1 MLTVISLASSAVL
14 AAGATAMTVPE
25 PPEPPKKERVIC
37 RTQEKMGSRL
47 GGKRVCNTK
56 ARWAEI
62 ERDSMSAVRDFQQQ
76 RGSNPTNGN

>member
-1 MLTVISLASSAVL
+1 MMSILAVASSVFL
-14 AAGATAMTVPE
+14 SATATEAIADAPV
-25 PPEPPKKERVIC
+25 EPPKKERMIC

-56 ARWAEI
+56 TRWAEI

>member
-1 MLTVISLASSAVL
+1 MISILALASSVL
-14 AAGATAMTVPE
+14 FGAAATDAAAPAPVD
-25 PPEPPKKERVIC
+25 PPKKERMIC

-56 ARWAEI
+56 SRWAEI

-76 RGSNPTNGN
+76 RGSSPTNGN

>member
-1 MLTVISLASSAVL
+1 MLTIFALASSVL
-14 AAGATAMTVPE
+14 LGAGATDAVLPA
-25 PPEPPKKERVIC
+25 PAEPPKKERMIC

-56 ARWAEI
+56 SRWAEI

-76 RGSNPTNGN
+76 RSSSPTNGN